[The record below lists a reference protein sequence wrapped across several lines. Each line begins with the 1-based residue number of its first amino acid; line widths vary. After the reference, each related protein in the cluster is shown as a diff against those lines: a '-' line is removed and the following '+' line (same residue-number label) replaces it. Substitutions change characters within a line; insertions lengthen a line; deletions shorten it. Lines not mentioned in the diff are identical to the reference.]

1 MDSFKQQ
8 VVFCILGLF
17 LVEGWVVV
25 CSILFDK
32 KSFLDK
38 EQNTLIIKP
47 SYADYFWYGFLFYI
61 MSLMIV
67 VYLVEYI
74 EYLNIVLAVF
84 LSVFINSFIMF
95 YSTVTYY
102 FTDEGVKA
110 YRNWDKK
117 ITSIKFNDILHVEPL
132 FARER
137 RYYRIRFF
145 DIVKKRNRT
154 IKVREES
161 HSNDKILQEYFELNG
176 VMYIRK

>member
-1 MDSFKQQ
+1 MESFKQQ
-8 VVFCILGLF
+8 FVFGIIGLF

-25 CSILFDK
+25 CSMLFDK

-61 MSLMIV
+61 ISIMIV
-67 VYLVEYI
+67 VYLIEYT
-74 EYLNIVLAVF
+74 EYLNIVLAVL
-84 LSVFINSFIMF
+84 LSVLVNSLIMF
-95 YSTVTYY
+95 YSTITYY

-117 ITSIKFNDILHVEPL
+117 IRTIKFNDILHVEPL
-132 FARER
+132 FAREG

-145 DIVKKRNRT
+145 DAVKKRNRT
-154 IKVREES
+154 IRVREGL
-161 HSNDKILQEYFELNG
+161 HSYDKILQEYFELNG